1 MEYPFLEVKGISKR
15 FPGVKALDNVH
26 LWVDRGMALGL
37 VGENG
42 AGKSTL
48 IKILTGAYQRDEGE
62 VLVDGIPVQ
71 LNNTSDAKRLGI
83 NAVYQDIMLAPKLT
97 VGENMFLGNLPT
109 NKLGVVDWKKVYV
122 ETSKTLSNLNILVN
136 PKEKLENLSAV
147 NQEMIA
153 IAKAYYEKSKLV
165 IFDEPTALLANEE
178 ITELFNM
185 INKLK
190 KEGIAIIYISHR
202 LEEIFAVCDIY
213 TVLRDGSN
221 VTSGRTCD
229 VDERK
234 LVHYMVGRDIS
245 AMYTIE
251 RPIIGMDFM
260 KIVGLSKKGKFN
272 DISFSVKKG
281 EIFGIFGL
289 IGAGRTDIVRCLF
302 GADKVTSGK
311 LYLDGRECT
320 VLSPDDA
327 IALGIGLLPE
337 QRRTQGLALQL
348 SVRENINLPRYK
360 KISPLGIVNRKD
372 EIAVAEEY
380 RERINIRT
388 PSINQ
393 KVQNLSGGNQQ
404 KVVISRWVAMN
415 PRLLIFDEPTV
426 GVDVGAKIEIY
437 KLMEE
442 FVNQGMS
449 IIIISSYLPEII
461 GLSDRVVVIS
471 EGRQMGIFERENLSE
486 ELLLEAASG
495 LRSK

>member
-1 MEYPFLEVKGISKR
+1 MKHPFLEMKGIGKR
-15 FPGVKALDNVH
+15 FPGVKALDNVS
-26 LWVDRGMALGL
+26 LSVDYGEALGV

-62 VLVDGIPVQ
+62 ICIDGLPVQ
-71 LNNTSDAKRLGI
+71 LNTTNDAKNLGI
-83 NAVYQDIMLAPKLT
+83 NAVYQDIALAPKLS
-97 VGENMFLGNLPT
+97 VGENIFLGNLPT
-109 NKLGVVDWKKVYV
+109 NGLGIVNWKKVFK
-122 ETSKTLSNLNILVN
+122 ESEQTLSTLNISVN

-178 ITELFNM
+178 IRELFSM
-185 INKLK
+185 IRRLK
-190 KEGIAIIYISHR
+190 DEGVAIIYISHR
-202 LEEIFAVCDIY
+202 LEEIFAICD
-213 TVLRDGSN
+213 TFAVLRDGSN
-221 VTSGRTCD
+221 VTSGKTSE

-245 AMYTIE
+245 AMYTLK
-251 RPIIGMDFM
+251 RPQIGTEL
-260 KIVGLSKKGKFN
+260 ITVTGLSKKEKFH
-272 DISFSVKKG
+272 DITFSVSKG

-302 GADKVTSGK
+302 GADKATSGEMC
-311 LYLDGRECT
+311 LEGNVCYIRT
-320 VLSPDDA
+320 PNDA
-327 IALGIGLLPE
+327 IASGIGLLPE

-360 KISPLGIVNRKD
+360 QISPLGVVNKKD
-372 EIAVAEEY
+372 EIAISEEY
-380 RERINIRT
+380 RKRIAIRT
-388 PSINQ
+388 PSIDQ
-393 KVQNLSGGNQQ
+393 KVENLSGGNQQ
-404 KVVISRWVAMN
+404 KVVISRWLAMN

-437 KLMEE
+437 KLIEE

-449 IIIISSYLPEII
+449 IIIISSYLPEVI
-461 GLSDRVVVIS
+461 GLSDRVMVIH
-471 EGRQMGIFERENLSE
+471 EGRQMGIFERNELNE
-486 ELLLEAASG
+486 ERLLEAASG
-495 LRSK
+495 LR